1 MRMENLSVQTVLAV
15 RDLKTYF
22 HAPTGVVKS
31 VDGVSFEIERGETLA
46 LVGESGSGKS
56 VTSLSIMR
64 LIPPPG
70 EIVSGSIEF
79 TAEDG
84 STRELTQ
91 LSERAMR
98 SVRGNAIAMI
108 FQEPMTSLN
117 PVFTAGDQVAE
128 AIMLHQRKTRK
139 QALATAADQ
148 FQLVGIADAKRRLR
162 DYPHQMSGGMRQRV
176 MIAMALSCNPSLL
189 IADEPTTALDVTV
202 QAQIL
207 DLMRRLQQEIGMSI
221 LFVTH
226 DLGVVAQMATRVA
239 VMYQGRVV
247 EEAPVDQIFAAP
259 RHPYTQKLLESARK
273 LHASA

>member
-1 MRMENLSVQTVLAV
+1 M
-15 RDLKTYF
+15 
-22 HAPTGVVKS
+22 KS
-31 VDGVSFEIERGETLA
+31 VDGVSFEIKRGETLA
-46 LVGESGSGKS
+46 LMGESGSGKS

-64 LIPPPG
+64 LISPPG

-79 TAEDG
+79 TAENG
-84 STRELTQ
+84 SSRDLTR
-91 LSERAMR
+91 LSERDMR
-98 SVRGNAIAMI
+98 TVRGNSIAMI

-128 AIMLHQRKTRK
+128 AIVLHQRKTRT
-139 QALATAADQ
+139 QALAAAVDL

-247 EEAPVDQIFAAP
+247 EDAPVDTIFAAP
-259 RHPYTQKLLESARK
+259 GHPYTQKLLESARK